1 MRHSRYSCT
10 SEAIRV
16 SGEAEL
22 VRYVKGLGRPP
33 PKKKKE
39 ESMGRHLKYLFHRH

>member
-10 SEAIRV
+10 SKAIRV

-33 PKKKKE
+33 QKKE